1 MDLPEWAVLFCREHL
16 GALPV
21 ELLHSSEHMSEVL
34 GLRLDDGREVA
45 VKARPDQE
53 GREGTCVEV
62 QRSLAQQGFPC
73 AAPLTGVT
81 VRKGTA
87 IHAEV
92 WRPGG
97 EMLLGDDPATAVLFA
112 RLLAR
117 LVDLAAEIEIGG
129 TEPGAVPPPL
139 PNPEWVRWDHPGPGA
154 WPSPHS
160 SSRHRSSR
168 QPPPSQ
174 PLSGQSASLRS
185 PSGQQPP
192 SQPLSGQSASLR
204 SPFRQPPATDPLSGL
219 APSPHSPHH
228 DQGGGSL
235 PSGLEEAAF
244 RLRERFAESRLPRV
258 LGHVDWESQNLRWK
272 GDQPWAV
279 HDWDSLAWLPEA
291 AIAGSACG
299 AFASSGQPTLAP
311 IASSAAFLD
320 AYQAGRRPFSEEEIE
335 IGWAASLWLAL
346 HNARAEVLRDLPP
359 VALVA
364 VAEQA
369 EERLRLAGA

>member
-185 PSGQQPP
+185 P
-192 SQPLSGQSASLR
+192 
-204 SPFRQPPATDPLSGL
+204 FRQPPATDPLSGL

-320 AYQAGRRPFSEEEIE
+320 AYQAGRRSFSEEEIE
-335 IGWAASLWLAL
+335 IAWAASLWLAL